1 MTYCELIF
9 VYCPRQKSKFVLV
22 SVVVPVP
29 LVEETGFSLLNY
41 IGSFVKKQM
50 IVNLQVYFWAFY
62 SAPLV
67 CLSVSDTV
75 LITVALFYVVS
86 GVVSIL

>member
-1 MTYCELIF
+1 MFQYHF
-9 VYCPRQKSKFVLV
+9 
-22 SVVVPVP
+22 
-29 LVEETGFSLLNY
+29 VEETGFSLLDY

-50 IVNLQVYFWAFY
+50 IVNLQVYFWALC

-75 LITVALFYVVS
+75 LISVALFYVLKSSNVNPPTLLS
-86 GVVSIL
+86 FIKIALATLDSYISYTF